1 MKKILLILSL
11 FICLSCCKNDPVDK
25 WHTARIDKLYR
36 IVQPAGIMYPFPAY
50 VLRMSDGNDVYL
62 IRQRY
67 NQDLYEGD
75 EIRYQLSS
83 YCRSEISAINGVSL
97 GEGGNYGDDGYA
109 EIPPGG
115 LIASDPI
122 EDVVAD
128 IFYLEAIYSVPFLP
142 IKTTCI
148 EVASDGKLLLVK
160 NAKLNVDLAIGD
172 RFVYNV
178 YTLFPNDVLA
188 IKKLR

>member
-1 MKKILLILSL
+1 M
-11 FICLSCCKNDPVDK
+11 FICASCSKDEPADK
-25 WHTARIDKLYR
+25 WNTAKINKLYR

-50 VLRMSDGNDVYL
+50 VLRLSDGRDVYL

-75 EIRYQLSS
+75 EICYQLSN
-83 YCRSEISAINGVSL
+83 YCCSEISAINGVNL
-97 GEGGNYGDDGYA
+97 GEGGSYADDGYA
-109 EIPPGG
+109 EIPSGG
-115 LIASDPI
+115 LVASDPI

-148 EVASDGKLLLVK
+148 EVASDGKLLMVK
-160 NAKLNVDLAIGD
+160 NAKLNVELAVGD
-172 RFVYNV
+172 RIVYNV
-178 YTLFPNDVLA
+178 YSLFPNDVLA